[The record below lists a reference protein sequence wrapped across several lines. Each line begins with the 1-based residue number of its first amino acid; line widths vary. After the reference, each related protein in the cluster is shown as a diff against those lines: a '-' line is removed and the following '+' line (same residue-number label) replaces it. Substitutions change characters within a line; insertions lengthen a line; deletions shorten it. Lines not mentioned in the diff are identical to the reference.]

1 MTQHSAQGFP
11 WSHPTAHH
19 PNQVDPDTKSS
30 TPEGITASN
39 PELLRLI
46 VQQISQRSRL
56 TFAEFMEL
64 ALYHPDQGYYLRRA
78 SKIGA
83 TGDFF
88 TSPHLGADFGEL
100 LAEQFVQIWQIL
112 GQPQPFTLVEMGA
125 GQGVLASDILRYLT
139 QHYPDCARS
148 LQYRI
153 VEKVATLIAAQ
164 QRQLMPWLDRGL
176 SIQWTNLETIA
187 AAPIVGCFFSNELID
202 AFPVHLIQMQAG
214 QLQEVYVGWDGTE
227 LVEMVDQPSNPA
239 LTAYFERLGIDL
251 TAPDYVEGYR
261 SEVNLLALDW
271 MQAVA
276 TGLQRGYVLTIDYGY
291 PANRY
296 YSRTRSQGTLQ
307 CYYQHSHHNDPYR
320 YVGMQDITAHVNFT
334 ALEMQGQQCG
344 LQTVG
349 VTQQAMFLMALG
361 LGDRIA
367 NLGQSTAEAHQDINA
382 LLRRRDALHS
392 LINPMGLG
400 NFGVLVQSK
409 GLTESEKQHALT
421 GLTIP
426 DRGF

>member
-1 MTQHSAQGFP
+1 M
-11 WSHPTAHH
+11 
-19 PNQVDPDTKSS
+19 
-30 TPEGITASN
+30 
-39 PELLRLI
+39 I
-46 VQQISQRSRL
+46 VEQIQQRSRL

-64 ALYHPDQGYYLRRA
+64 ALYHPDQGYYVRRA

-88 TSPHLGADFGEL
+88 TSPHLGADFGEM
-100 LAEQFVQIWQIL
+100 LAEQFVQMWEIL

-125 GQGVLASDILRYLT
+125 GQGLLASDILRYLS
-139 QHYPDCARS
+139 QRYPDCARS
-148 LQYRI
+148 LQYCV

-164 QRQLMPWLDRGL
+164 KRQLMPWIDQGL
-176 SIQWTNLETIA
+176 AIQWTSLEA
-187 AAPIVGCFFSNELID
+187 LAEAPIVGCFFSNELID
-202 AFPVHLIQMQAG
+202 AFPVHQIQFQAG
-214 QLQEVYVGWDGTE
+214 QLQEIYVGWQDSHFLE
-227 LVEMVDQPSNPA
+227 IVDQPSTPD
-239 LTAYFERLGIDL
+239 LVTYFDRLGIDI
-251 TAPDYVEGYR
+251 THPDYADGYR

-271 MQAVA
+271 MKAVA
-276 TGLQRGYVLTIDYGY
+276 AGLQRGYVLTIDYGY
-291 PANRY
+291 PASRY

-307 CYYQHSHHNDPYR
+307 CYYQHSHHNDPYQ
-320 YVGMQDITAHVNFT
+320 YVGKQDITAHVNFT
-334 ALEMQGQQCG
+334 ALEMQGQQVG
-344 LQTVG
+344 LQTIG

-367 NLGQSTAEAHQDINA
+367 NLGQSTAEAPQDINV

-409 GLTESEKQHALT
+409 GLTESEKQHALM

-426 DRGF
+426 DRIF

>member
-1 MTQHSAQGFP
+1 MALDVSLSNP
-11 WSHPTAHH
+11 PIS
-19 PNQVDPDTKSS
+19 DP
-30 TPEGITASN
+30 GN
-39 PELLRLI
+39 PELIRLI
-46 VQQISQRSRL
+46 VDQIQQRSRL

-64 ALYHPDQGYYLRRA
+64 ALYQPDQGYYVRRA

-88 TSPHLGADFGEL
+88 TSPHLGADFGEM
-100 LAEQFVQIWQIL
+100 LAEQFVQMWEIL

-125 GQGVLASDILRYLT
+125 GQGLLASDVLRYLT

-148 LQYRI
+148 LQYCL

-164 QRQLMPWLDRGL
+164 KRQLMPWIDQGL
-176 SIQWTNLETIA
+176 AIRWTNLEA
-187 AAPIVGCFFSNELID
+187 LAEAPIVGCFFSNELID
-202 AFPVHLIQMQAG
+202 AFPVHQIQIQAG
-214 QLQEVYVGWDGTE
+214 QLQEIYVGWNGTQFIE
-227 LVEMVDQPSNPA
+227 IVDRPSIPA
-239 LTAYFERLGIDL
+239 LVNYFDRLGINL
-251 TAPDYVEGYR
+251 TAPDYADGYR

-276 TGLQRGYVLTIDYGY
+276 AGLQRGYVLTIDYGY
-291 PANRY
+291 PASRY
-296 YSRTRSQGTLQ
+296 YSRVRSQGTLQ
-307 CYYQHSHHNDPYR
+307 CYYQHSHHNDPYQH
-320 YVGMQDITAHVNFT
+320 VGMQDITAHVNFT
-334 ALEMQGQQCG
+334 ALELQGQQSG

-367 NLGQSTAEAHQDINA
+367 SLSHSTAEAPPEINA
-382 LLRRRDALHS
+382 LLQRRDALHS

-409 GLTESEKQHALT
+409 GLAEAEKQQALT
-421 GLTIP
+421 GFTIP
-426 DRGF
+426 DRMF